1 VDIESFRKGIIIG
14 FAVAAPVGPI
24 GVLVIQRSLGAAVV
38 GLATGLGAAAADA
51 LYALAGALATA
62 FALRVLSATWV
73 MELIGAAVL
82 GWLAARTWAQ
92 APAAQAPTAQAPA
105 ARAPAPRRPAQGQQ
119 ALPVPGEEAPHPA
132 SSLRL
137 ARAFGE
143 TLFLTLANPATIISF
158 AAVSAS
164 QGFASR
170 ASAYVFATGVFAG
183 SAAWWLLLSTGVRF
197 GSRRLSA
204 RAFDKL
210 HVASGVVLAAY
221 AALAFIKAL
230 SDFQ

>member
-1 VDIESFRKGIIIG
+1 VDLEGFRKGIIIG

-62 FALRVLSATWV
+62 FALRMLSATWI

-92 APAAQAPTAQAPA
+92 APALQAPA
-105 ARAPAPRRPAQGQQ
+105 VQRPAKGSQT
-119 ALPVPGEEAPHPA
+119 LPVPGAEAPRPA
-132 SSLRL
+132 SPLRL

-143 TLFLTLANPATIISF
+143 TLFLTLANPATILSF

-164 QGFASR
+164 QGFGSR
-170 ASAYVFATGVFAG
+170 TSAYVFATGVFAG

-197 GSRRLSA
+197 GSRRLSS

-210 HVASGVVLAAY
+210 HIASGMVLAAY
-221 AALAFIKAL
+221 AALAFVKAV
-230 SDFQ
+230 SDFR